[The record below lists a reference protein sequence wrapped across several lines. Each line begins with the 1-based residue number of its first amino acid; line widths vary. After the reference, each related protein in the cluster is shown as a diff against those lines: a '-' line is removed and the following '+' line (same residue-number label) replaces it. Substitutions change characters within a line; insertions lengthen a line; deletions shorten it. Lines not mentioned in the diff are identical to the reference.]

1 MPRKSNTRAAS
12 GAGSIRQRRTDGGRP
27 ASLWV
32 QTQGPESQFAAV
44 YTGIH
49 KRRCGKR

>member
-1 MPRKSNTRAAS
+1 MPRKSNTLGQAPS
-12 GAGSIRQRRTDGGRP
+12 GSARTGGGRP